1 MLLRWLTLI
10 GSVTFGA
17 LAASCAG
24 NINYQYP
31 NIDSF
36 GSETASLHFVR
47 KRSFYGSAI
56 SAQITIDGNLVGEVG
71 SGDSL
76 TTKVPASRILIS
88 TTESNIEIETEKGS
102 NYYFEIYLPF
112 HGLLAFDEFELSAI
126 SAQRARELGLETP

>member
-10 GSVTFGA
+10 GIVTFGA

-24 NINYQYP
+24 TTNYHYP

-36 GSETASLHFVR
+36 GSETAKLYFVR

-56 SAQITIDGNLVGEVG
+56 AAQITIDGNLVGEVG

-76 TTKVPASRILIS
+76 ITKVPASRILIS
-88 TTESNIEIETEKGS
+88 TTQSDMEIDTERGG

-112 HGLLAFDEFELSAI
+112 HGPLAFDEFELSAI
-126 SAQRARELGLETP
+126 SAQRARELGLKTP

>member
-1 MLLRWLTLI
+1 MSLRWLTLI
-10 GSVTFGA
+10 GVVAFGV
-17 LAASCAG
+17 LSASCAG
-24 NINYQYP
+24 TTNYQYP
-31 NIDSF
+31 NIDLL
-36 GSETASLHFVR
+36 GSDTASLHFVR

-56 SAQITIDGNLVGEVG
+56 AAQITIDGNLVGEVG

-88 TTESNIEIETEKGS
+88 TTGSDMEIVTERGG

-126 SAQRARELGLETP
+126 GVQRARELGLEIP